1 MITLIG
7 LGTLFLLL
15 AIGAP
20 VGFAMAVSGAL
31 GLYLVGGMGMV
42 SGILQTA
49 PLSSVSSY
57 ELITIPM
64 FLLMAELVL
73 VSGVAD
79 GLFRAAAAWMGRV
92 RGGLGMATA
101 LAGAGFGAICGTS
114 TASAATLSST
124 SLPAMLKQGYEPRLA
139 AGVVAISGTLAML
152 IPPSVALVVY
162 GLLAEVN
169 IGGLLIGGVIPGIL
183 VTLTI
188 MATVWFLVW
197 QDPSRAPEATSVPW
211 REKFRLLRVVGPML
225 VLFAM
230 VTGVIYTGI
239 ATPTEASAL
248 GSAGAFLLCVWYRK
262 ITRVSLGRA
271 LLRAAHGTCMIAM
284 ILLGAHIFGYFFTLT
299 QVTQSIV
306 AYVGSLDVSP
316 YIIMTLILIGLIVLG
331 MFMDQIA
338 ILVLTVPVLLPLIKS
353 LGFDPLWFGVVMV
366 VTAEVGM
373 ITPPVGLNCFVV
385 SRYSGR
391 PVAEVFRGTFPHF
404 VAHLIAIFLLV
415 AVPGLVLWLPAQMM
429 GGQ

>member
-1 MITLIG
+1 MTVAIG
-7 LGTLFLLL
+7 LGLLFLLL
-15 AIGAP
+15 AIGTP
-20 VGFAMAVSGAL
+20 VGFAMTASGVV
-31 GLYLVGGMGMV
+31 GLYMVGGMGMV
-42 SGILQTA
+42 AGILKTA
-49 PLSSVSSY
+49 PLSTVSSY

-79 GLFRAAAAWMGRV
+79 DLFRATAAWMGRV

-169 IGGLLIGGVIPGIL
+169 IGGLLIGGIIPGVL
-183 VTLTI
+183 VTFTI

-197 QDPSRAPEATSVPW
+197 QDPSRAPAAEPVPW
-211 REKFRLLRVVGPML
+211 REKLRLLRVVAPMV

-230 VTGVIYTGI
+230 VTGVIYSGI

-248 GSAGAFLLCVWYRK
+248 GAAGAFFIAAWYR
-262 ITRVSLGRA
+262 RLNRASLSRA
-271 LLRAAHGTCMIAM
+271 LLRACHGTCMIVM
-284 ILLGAHIFGYFFTLT
+284 ILLGAYIFGYFFTLT
-299 QVTQSIV
+299 QVTQNLVSF
-306 AYVGSLDVSP
+306 VGGLDVSRWVIMA
-316 YIIMTLILIGLIVLG
+316 IILCGYIVLG

-338 ILVLTVPVLLPLIKS
+338 ILVLTVPVVLPLIKS
-353 LGFDPLWFGVVMV
+353 LGFDPLWFGVVKY
-366 VTAEVGM
+366 
-373 ITPPVGLNCFVV
+373 
-385 SRYSGR
+385 RD
-391 PVAEVFRGTFPHF
+391 
-404 VAHLIAIFLLV
+404 
-415 AVPGLVLWLPAQMM
+415 
-429 GGQ
+429 GGGSA